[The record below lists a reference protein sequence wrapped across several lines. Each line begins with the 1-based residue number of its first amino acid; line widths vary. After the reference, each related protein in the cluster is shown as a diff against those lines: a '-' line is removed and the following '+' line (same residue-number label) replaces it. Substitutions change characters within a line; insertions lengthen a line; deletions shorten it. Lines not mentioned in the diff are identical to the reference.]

1 MAVTLGSPPLADF
14 SRPIQMLMDC
24 HRRIE
29 HFLSVMR
36 TLAERS
42 SENDLDDELRR
53 ALESSLKYFRE
64 AAPRHTADEE
74 ESLFPRLR
82 GSGNAEA
89 RQVMGALDHLEADHR
104 KVEAALD
111 HVQELGCLGLKTGRL
126 DEADRSTLKRLLD
139 DLSVAYT
146 AHTRLEDENVFAMAT
161 RVLTQRDQCEIGAEM
176 KQRRNPDPGQDA
188 GVFPRKP
195 GKLSSD
201 VDEEKL

>member
-14 SRPIQMLMDC
+14 SRPIQLLIDC

-29 HFLSVMR
+29 HFLSVMCML
-36 TLAERS
+36 TERS
-42 SENDLDDELRR
+42 SGNDLDEEFRR
-53 ALESSLKYFRE
+53 A
-64 AAPRHTADEE
+64 
-74 ESLFPRLR
+74 
-82 GSGNAEA
+82 
-89 RQVMGALDHLEADHR
+89 
-104 KVEAALD
+104 
-111 HVQELGCLGLKTGRL
+111 C
-126 DEADRSTLKRLLD
+126 STLDRLLD

-146 AHTRLEDENVFAMAT
+146 AHIRLEDENVFAMGT
-161 RVLTQRDQCEIGAEM
+161 RVLTQREQCEIGAEM